1 MLLEIAAAAQDYLSE
16 PSPLA
21 DQITAAGISTWL
33 INVMKK
39 SNLKQFDWINEHS
52 TIVNRGVSAAF
63 AIVSTSGIHMLW
75 HGNGE
80 SVSAGGTFTLVL
92 ASGWMG
98 ELQRSTW
105 KTLGSYFMQ
114 QFATR
119 MFFQHEKGK
128 EAVDTVAEVVKDKK
142 EQIAAVVM
150 DQDTTILKLKEPI
163 RPENRSEPTLEDR
176 PIDWGWFT
184 KK

>member
-39 SNLKQFDWINEHS
+39 SNLKQFSWINEHS
-52 TIVNRGVSAAF
+52 IFVNRAVSAGF

-80 SVSAGGTFTLVL
+80 SMSAGGTFTLVL

-128 EAVDTVAEVVKDKK
+128 QAVDTVADVVEQHKEKIAEVVA
-142 EQIAAVVM
+142 ER
-150 DQDTTILKLKEPI
+150 DTTVLKLGERKPPPLPKEAY
-163 RPENRSEPTLEDR
+163 RDA
-176 PIDWGWFT
+176 PIDWGW
-184 KK
+184 KR